1 MVLLCSLVDKLCY
14 CEAADIYTDTI
25 YLQYD
30 DIVPNISSYLT
41 SSCCTH
47 MKFFKTVTLLF
58 VSNSNTFVLRS
69 EGGMP
74 LT

>member
-30 DIVPNISSYLT
+30 TTKYQLIYLT